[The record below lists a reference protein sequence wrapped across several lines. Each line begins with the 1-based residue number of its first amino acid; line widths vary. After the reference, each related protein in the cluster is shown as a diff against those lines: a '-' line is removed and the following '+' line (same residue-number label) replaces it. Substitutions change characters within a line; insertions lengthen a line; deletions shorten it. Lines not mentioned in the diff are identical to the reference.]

1 MSIDLLVADV
11 SYLGD
16 DDSEFFRTVH
26 DRSLNTLNSRYM
38 LPVDRDEVKR
48 SELHHRLLQFVF
60 DGRNYLGP
68 VKEALQ
74 FGQQRRIL
82 DLGTGGGFW
91 AINMADDFPRAEVIG
106 VDLAPIQPRTVP
118 PNCTFELC
126 DLDQRNIPYPDN
138 HFDFIHARSMHTG
151 IHDYPRFLEEIGRL
165 LRPGGLLLLV
175 EPSLVPIVDGKPAT
189 EYPNGTGLH
198 GWSTLWETY
207 RACLKL
213 QEIDITVPQR
223 LAELLAANEAFE
235 NIVVQ
240 DGNIPVGFWPSGSV
254 TFPQTRLMANLT
266 ATDPHLLTTGQLQ
279 WMDYEL
285 FLPALKPFFL
295 SSGIP
300 EAKAERIISDAQRD
314 LYYPSLCPSAQLH
327 IVYASKCR

>member
-1 MSIDLLVADV
+1 MSTDLLAADV

-26 DRSLNTLNSRYM
+26 GRSLNTLNSRYM
-38 LPVDRDEVKR
+38 LPADRDEVKR

-60 DGRNYLGP
+60 EGRNYIGP

-91 AINMADDFPRAEVIG
+91 AIDMADNFPRAEVIG
-106 VDLAPIQPRTVP
+106 IDLAPIQPRTVP

-126 DLDQRNIPYPDN
+126 DLDQWSIPYPDN
-138 HFDFIHARSMHTG
+138 HFDFIHARSIHTG
-151 IHDYPRFLEEIGRL
+151 IRDYPRFLEEINRL
-165 LRPGGLLLLV
+165 LRPGGLVLLI
-175 EPSLVPIVDGKPAT
+175 EPSLVPIADGKPAT

-198 GWSTLWETY
+198 GWFTLWETY
-207 RACLKL
+207 RACLKT
-213 QEIDITVPQR
+213 QGIDTTVPQR
-223 LAELLAANEAFE
+223 LVELLAATDAFE
-235 NIVVQ
+235 KITVQ
-240 DGNIPVGFWPSGSV
+240 DGNIPVGFWPS
-254 TFPQTRLMANLT
+254 
-266 ATDPHLLTTGQLQ
+266 DPHSLTVGQLQ

-300 EAKAERIISDAQRD
+300 EAKAERIIADAQRD
-314 LYYPSLCPSAQLH
+314 LYYPSFSPSTQLH
-327 IVYASKCR
+327 IVYASKYLY

>member
-1 MSIDLLVADV
+1 MSTDLCMADV

-26 DRSLNTLNSRYM
+26 TRSLNTLNSRYM

-60 DGRNYLGP
+60 GGKNYIGP
-68 VKEALQ
+68 VKQALQ

-138 HFDFIHARSMHTG
+138 HFDFIHARSIHTG
-151 IHDYPRFLEEIGRL
+151 IHDYPRFLEEIARV
-165 LRPGGLLLLV
+165 LRPGGLILLV
-175 EPSLVPIVDGKPAT
+175 EPSLIPIVDGKPAT
-189 EYPNGTGLH
+189 EYANGTELRD
-198 GWSTLWETY
+198 T
-207 RACLKL
+207 
-213 QEIDITVPQR
+213 TVPER
-223 LAELLAANEAFE
+223 LTDLLATNEAFE
-235 NIVVQ
+235 KVVVQ
-240 DGNIPVGFWPSGSV
+240 DGNIPVGFWPSD
-254 TFPQTRLMANLT
+254 QN
-266 ATDPHLLTTGQLQ
+266 LLTVGQLQ

-295 SSGIP
+295 CSGLP

-314 LYYPSLCPSAQLH
+314 LYYPSLPLSAQLH
-327 IVYASKCR
+327 IVYASKCL

>member
-1 MSIDLLVADV
+1 MSTDFPVADV

-16 DDSEFFRTVH
+16 DNSEFFRTVH
-26 DRSLNTLNSRYM
+26 TRSLNTLNLRYM

-60 DGRNYLGP
+60 GGRNYIGP
-68 VKEALQ
+68 VKAALQ

-126 DLDQRNIPYPDN
+126 DLDQQNIPYPDN
-138 HFDFIHARSMHTG
+138 HFDFIHARFMHTG
-151 IHDYPRFLEEIGRL
+151 VHDYPRFLEEIGRL
-165 LRPGGLLLLV
+165 LRPGGLVLLV
-175 EPSLVPIVDGKPAT
+175 EPNLVPVVDGKPAT
-189 EYPNGTGLH
+189 QYPNGTGLH

-213 QEIDITVPQR
+213 RGIDTTVPER
-223 LAELLAANEAFE
+223 LVDLLAANEAFE
-235 NIVVQ
+235 KIVVQ
-240 DGNIPVGFWPSGSV
+240 DGNIPVGFWPSD
-254 TFPQTRLMANLT
+254 QN
-266 ATDPHLLTTGQLQ
+266 LLTVGQLQ

-285 FLPALKPFFL
+285 FLPALKPLFF
-295 SSGIP
+295 SSGLP
-300 EAKAERIISDAQRD
+300 EAKVERIISDAQRD
-314 LYYPSLCPSAQLH
+314 LYYPSLPLSAQLH
-327 IVYASKCR
+327 IVYATKCL